1 MPIFLLT
8 ESLHDRFN
16 EQKPIKRGGGT
27 KKLPKDQLLRSHRCP
42 PRLCPPP
49 HRPPAGPAGPPGPRA
64 LGHAPH
70 RSHLL
75 GIQETIGSGHEVA
88 ARRPQ
93 LGGRRHS
100 TPRAAGDKPG
110 LWLGRGP
117 SPSSAAGA
125 PTQLRDKDRKDRL
138 PTTVHR
144 RCCSRQWGS
153 PGLAA
158 ASHATGTRPCLW
170 SSWSLRQEPG
180 VSSSA

>member
-16 EQKPIKRGGGT
+16 EQKPIKRGGDQKAAQGPAPPQPPVPPAA
-27 KKLPKDQLLRSHRCP
+27 LPTPPPP
-42 PRLCPPP
+42 PR
-49 HRPPAGPAGPPGPRA
+49 RPRRPPGPSGSRPRSPSFSSTGNPGDDRQRPRGCRA
-64 LGHAPH
+64 ETPAGRPAPQH
-70 RSHLL
+70 TQGCWGQAWTLARARPFPILRS
-75 GIQETIGSGHEVA
+75 
-88 ARRPQ
+88 
-93 LGGRRHS
+93 
-100 TPRAAGDKPG
+100 
-110 LWLGRGP
+110 RGP
-117 SPSSAAGA
+117 NTAQGQGQER
-125 PTQLRDKDRKDRL
+125 PTS
-138 PTTVHR
+138 TTVHR